1 MIEQVFENNHGFATT
16 KALKAHGIHHYQIK
30 ELLAKQTI
38 SKIKQGVYKW
48 NEEANDKDELL
59 EVARLAPKGVVCL
72 LSAALYYEL
81 TTFVPAHYQIAIP
94 RKDKITLR
102 EYPPIKLFYWSD
114 VAYQL
119 GQQYVNINNDA
130 IAIYDI
136 EKTVCDSIKY
146 RDKIG
151 LDTCKEIIRNYL
163 NRTDRNLVKLSDYAK
178 KMNLSGIVLH
188 LLTLLV

>member
-1 MIEQVFENNHGFATT
+1 MIEQLFQENHGFATT
-16 KALKAHGIHHYQIK
+16 KELKSHGFHHYQIN
-30 ELLAKQTI
+30 ELLAQETI
-38 SKIKQGVYKW
+38 SKIKHGVYKW
-48 NEEANDKDELL
+48 NEDANDTDELL

-81 TTFVPAHYQIAIP
+81 TTFVPAQYQIAIP
-94 RKDKITLR
+94 RKDKITLP

-114 VAYQL
+114 VSYQL
-119 GQQYVNINNDA
+119 GQQFVKIDDDA

-163 NRTDRNLVKLSDYAK
+163 NREDRDLVKISDYAK

-188 LLTLLV
+188 LLTILV

>member
-1 MIEQVFENNHGFATT
+1 MIEQVFQDNNGFVTT
-16 KALKAHGIHHYQIK
+16 KTLKSYGVHYYQINK
-30 ELLAKQTI
+30 LLAKQTI
-38 SKIKQGVYKW
+38 SKIKHGVYKW
-48 NEEANDKDELL
+48 NEGANDKDELL

-81 TTFVPAHYQIAIP
+81 TTFVSAQYQIAIP
-94 RKDKITLR
+94 RKDKITLPD
-102 EYPPIKLFYWSD
+102 YPPIKLYYWSD

-119 GQQYVNINNDA
+119 GRQSVKIDDDI

-151 LDTCKEIIRNYL
+151 YHNPFYRRFKN
-163 NRTDRNLVKLSDYAK
+163 
-178 KMNLSGIVLH
+178 H
-188 LLTLLV
+188 

>member
-1 MIEQVFENNHGFATT
+1 MIEQIFENNHGFATT
-16 KALKAHGIHHYQIK
+16 KALKSHGVHHYQIN
-30 ELLAKQTI
+30 ELLAQQTI
-38 SKIKQGVYKW
+38 SKIKHGVYKW
-48 NEEANDKDELL
+48 NEDANDKDELL

-72 LSAALYYEL
+72 LSAALYY
-81 TTFVPAHYQIAIP
+81 
-94 RKDKITLR
+94 
-102 EYPPIKLFYWSD
+102 PPIKLYYWSD

-119 GQQYVNINNDA
+119 GQQFVKIGDDA

-163 NRTDRNLVKLSDYAK
+163 NREDRNLVKLSDYAK
-178 KMNLSGIVLH
+178 KMNQSGIVLH